1 MSRHPGAD
9 LQACSSKK
17 DSGVRLQVGLIA
29 DTLNTGYLKHS
40 VGPFALSYSLNKDEK
55 VLLFMCLLFTSL
67 YKPSL
72 SAEGVEE
79 GRKRVARAASILD
92 LPVWQPDIK
101 SYQQFFFSCC

>member
-1 MSRHPGAD
+1 
-9 LQACSSKK
+9 
-17 DSGVRLQVGLIA
+17 
-29 DTLNTGYLKHS
+29 
-40 VGPFALSYSLNKDEK
+40 
-55 VLLFMCLLFTSL
+55 MCLLFTSL